1 MLKEGDK
8 TPDFCLEGLDE
19 NGKNTKIGLENFKD
33 EQLILYFYPKDDTPG
48 CTSEACSFKENLN
61 NVTRFGAVIVGVSPD
76 NIQSHK
82 SFREKFNLNFSLLC
96 DPDNK
101 VATLYGAYG
110 EKKLYGRVF
119 KGIIRSTFIIE
130 RGRIKKAWRN
140 IRVKGHVNRVLNSF
154 K

>member
-8 TPDFCLEGLDE
+8 APDFCLEGLDE
-19 NGKNTKIGLENFKD
+19 NGENAKIGLENFKD

-48 CTSEACSFKENLN
+48 CTSEACSFNENLN
-61 NVTRFGAVIVGVSPD
+61 NVTRFGAVLVGVSPD

-96 DPDNK
+96 DPDKK